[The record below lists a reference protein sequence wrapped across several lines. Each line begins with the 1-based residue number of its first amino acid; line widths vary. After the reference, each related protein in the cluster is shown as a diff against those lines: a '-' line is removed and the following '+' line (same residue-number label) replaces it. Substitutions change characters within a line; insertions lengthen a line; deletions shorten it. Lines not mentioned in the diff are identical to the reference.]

1 MNKTQRLVNQT
12 GKRSESFKIMID
24 GLQDRHKPLIV
35 ETGCVRDVNNIS
47 GDGVSTLIFDLFIQ
61 EHGDGEFY
69 SVDISDRN
77 VAIAKANTKKANVS
91 CLDSV
96 KFLYQLNKT
105 LRKTNRI
112 IDLLYLDSFDA
123 HPHVRHESSLH
134 HLKELVAIWP
144 SCTNGTIIAI
154 DDNFEDGSG
163 KGTYVKSFFSDLGIK
178 PIFDGY
184 QIIWQV

>member
-1 MNKTQRLVNQT
+1 MVKYVDLINRT
-12 GKRSESFKIMID
+12 GKRAESFKIMVNGISS
-24 GLQDRHKPLIV
+24 KTNPLIV

-61 EHGDGEFY
+61 EHNGGEFY
-69 SVDISDRN
+69 SVDISDKN
-77 VAIAKANTKKANVS
+77 VATAKAATKKANVT

-96 KFLYQLNKT
+96 KFLYELNKK
-105 LRKTNRI
+105 LRNENRH

-123 HPHVRHESSLH
+123 HAHVRHESSLH

-144 SCTNGTIIAI
+144 SCTTGTIIAI

-178 PIFDGY
+178 PVFDGY
-184 QIIWQV
+184 QILWQV